1 MEATLSRM
9 KTIQIV
15 LSCNSNRPISNEP
28 DFRFV
33 AVSAT
38 FPNVEDVMHFY
49 QNINFFHLIMLLFLI
64 FLKFLN
70 NKIK

>member
-15 LSCNSNRPISNEP
+15 LSCNSIINTSHEP
-28 DFRFV
+28 GFRFV
-33 AVSAT
+33 AASAT

-49 QNINFFHLIMLLFLI
+49 
-64 FLKFLN
+64 LN
-70 NKIK
+70 KNPFYLNYIIL